1 MNMTTEQADT
11 IIDLLKSMNEGQRV
25 ANMTMSELRETLE
38 EKLEGIRLA
47 VLPIYGTKE
56 AAKLLHTSP
65 THVTMLR
72 EAGLLFGKK
81 SGQGYVYSR
90 PDIMQSV
97 NTRTIDWEEAN
108 K

>member
-11 IIDLLKSMNEGQRV
+11 MNDSLRTLAG
-25 ANMTMSELRETLE
+25 LREVLE
-38 EKLEGIRLA
+38 ENLHEINNKLEGIRLA

-65 THVTMLR
+65 THITMLR

-81 SGQGYVYSR
+81 SGQGYVFSR